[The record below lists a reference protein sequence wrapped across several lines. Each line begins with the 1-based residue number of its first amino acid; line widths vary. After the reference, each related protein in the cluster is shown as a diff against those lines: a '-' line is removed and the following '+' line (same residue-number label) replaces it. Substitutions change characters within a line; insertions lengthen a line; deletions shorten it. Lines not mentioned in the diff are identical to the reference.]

1 MALKIIKADERLK
14 RTSDCV
20 KAVVFG
26 PAGVGKTYQA
36 RTLDAKTTLFV
47 DLEAGTLAL
56 GKDWKGDVLD
66 IRATSNDMAAHP
78 WELAK
83 AIALWLGGPD
93 PADANGSYSAAAYK
107 QVCEAFGSPDNH
119 KQYETL
125 FVDSITVASR
135 MCFAWCQTQPD
146 AFSEKT
152 GKPDIRG
159 AYGLLGREM
168 IRWVTQ
174 LQHCHKNVV
183 LVGIL
188 EQQEDELKRKYWDV
202 QIEGS
207 KTGREL
213 PGIFD
218 LVLTLQ
224 NFEAEDKS
232 QYRAFVCHQQN
243 PWGYPAKDRSG
254 TLELQEPAD
263 LGKVLAKIRAG
274 KRIDTTQKN

>member
-1 MALKIIKADERLK
+1 MLKIIKADERMK
-14 RTSDCV
+14 RTNDCV
-20 KAVVFG
+20 KAVIFG

-36 RTLDAKTTLFV
+36 RTLDPKSTLFV

-66 IRATSNDMAAHP
+66 IRSTANDIGAHP
-78 WELAK
+78 WELAR

-93 PADANGSYSAAAYK
+93 PADQGAYSRAFYDD
-107 QVCEAFGSPDNH
+107 VCKAFGDPAGH
-119 KQYETL
+119 AQYTTL

-135 MCFAWCQTQPD
+135 MCFQWCQLQPE

-152 GKPDIRG
+152 GKPDTRG
-159 AYGLLGREM
+159 AYGLLGREL
-168 IRWVTQ
+168 ICWVTQ
-174 LQHCHKNVV
+174 LQHTPKNVI

-188 EQQEDELKRKYWDV
+188 EQHEDELKRKIWEP
-202 QIEGS
+202 QIEGA

-218 LVLTLQ
+218 LVMTLQ
-224 NFEAEDKS
+224 NFEAEDKT
-232 QYRAFVCHQQN
+232 QYRAFVTQQQN

-254 TLELQEPAD
+254 TLELQEPAN
-263 LGKVLAKIRAG
+263 LGKVLEKIRAG
-274 KRIDTTQKN
+274 KRIDTSK

>member
-1 MALKIIKADERLK
+1 MLKIIKADERMK
-14 RTSDCV
+14 RTNDCV
-20 KAVVFG
+20 KAVIFG

-36 RTLDAKTTLFV
+36 RTLDSKSTLFV

-66 IRATSNDMAAHP
+66 IRSTANDMGAHP
-78 WELAK
+78 WELAR

-93 PADANGSYSAAAYK
+93 PADQGAYSRASYED
-107 QVCEAFGSPDNH
+107 VCKAFGDPAGH
-119 KQYETL
+119 AQYTTL

-135 MCFAWCQTQPD
+135 MSFQSCQLQPE
-146 AFSEKT
+146 AFSDKT
-152 GKPDIRG
+152 GKPATRG

-174 LQHCHKNVV
+174 LQHTPKNVI

-188 EQQEDELKRKYWDV
+188 EQQEDELKRKHWEP
-202 QIEGS
+202 QIEGA

-218 LVLTLQ
+218 LVMTLQ
-224 NFEAEDKS
+224 NFEAEDKT
-232 QYRAFVCHQQN
+232 QYRAFVTQQQN

-254 TLELQEPAD
+254 TLELQEPAN
-263 LGKVLAKIRAG
+263 LGKVLEKIRAG
-274 KRIDTTQKN
+274 KRIDTSK

>member
-1 MALKIIKADERLK
+1 MLKIIKADERMK
-14 RTSDCV
+14 RTNDCV
-20 KAVVFG
+20 KAVIFG

-36 RTLDAKTTLFV
+36 RTLDPKSTLFV

-66 IRATSNDMAAHP
+66 IRSTAHDMGAHP
-78 WELAK
+78 WELAR

-93 PADANGSYSAAAYK
+93 PADQGAYSRASYED
-107 QVCEAFGSPDNH
+107 VCKAFGDPAGH
-119 KQYETL
+119 AQYTTL

-135 MCFAWCQTQPD
+135 MCFQWCQLQPE
-146 AFSEKT
+146 AFSDKT
-152 GKPDIRG
+152 GKPDTRG

-174 LQHCHKNVV
+174 LQHAPKNVI

-188 EQQEDELKRKYWDV
+188 EQQEDELKRKHWEP
-202 QIEGS
+202 QIEGA

-218 LVLTLQ
+218 LVMTLQ
-224 NFEAEDKS
+224 NFEAEDKT
-232 QYRAFVCHQQN
+232 QYRAFVTQQQN

-254 TLELQEPAD
+254 TLELQEPAN
-263 LGKVLAKIRAG
+263 LGKVLEKIRAG
-274 KRIDTTQKN
+274 KRIDTSK

>member
-1 MALKIIKADERLK
+1 MLKIIKADERMK
-14 RTSDCV
+14 RTNDCV
-20 KAVVFG
+20 KAVIFG

-36 RTLDAKTTLFV
+36 RTLDPKSTLFV

-66 IRATSNDMAAHP
+66 IRSTANDMGAHP
-78 WELAK
+78 WELAR

-93 PADANGSYSAAAYK
+93 PADQGAYSRASYED
-107 QVCEAFGSPDNH
+107 VCKAFGDPAGH
-119 KQYETL
+119 AQYTTL

-135 MCFAWCQTQPD
+135 MCFQWCQLQPE
-146 AFSEKT
+146 AFSDKT
-152 GKPDIRG
+152 GKPDTRG

-174 LQHCHKNVV
+174 LQHTPKNVI

-188 EQQEDELKRKYWDV
+188 EQQEDELKRKHWEP
-202 QIEGS
+202 QIEGA

-213 PGIFD
+213 PGILD
-218 LVLTLQ
+218 HVMTSQ
-224 NFEAEDKS
+224 NFEAEDKT
-232 QYRAFVCHQQN
+232 QYRAFVTQQQN

-254 TLELQEPAD
+254 TLELQEPAN
-263 LGKVLAKIRAG
+263 LGKVLEKIRAG
-274 KRIDTTQKN
+274 KRIDTSK

>member
-1 MALKIIKADERLK
+1 MLKIIKADERMK
-14 RTSDCV
+14 RTNDCV
-20 KAVVFG
+20 KAVIFG

-36 RTLDAKTTLFV
+36 RTLDPKSTLFV

-66 IRATSNDMAAHP
+66 IRSTANDMGAHP
-78 WELAK
+78 WELAR

-93 PADANGSYSAAAYK
+93 PADQGAYSRASYED
-107 QVCEAFGSPDNH
+107 VCKAFGDPAGH
-119 KQYETL
+119 AQYTTL

-135 MCFAWCQTQPD
+135 MCFQWCQLQPD
-146 AFSEKT
+146 AFSDKT
-152 GKPDIRG
+152 GKPDTRG

-174 LQHCHKNVV
+174 LQHTPKNVI

-188 EQQEDELKRKYWDV
+188 EQQEDELKRKHWEP
-202 QIEGS
+202 QIEGA

-218 LVLTLQ
+218 LVMTLQ
-224 NFEAEDKS
+224 NFEAEDKT
-232 QYRAFVCHQQN
+232 QYRAFVTQQQN

-254 TLELQEPAD
+254 TLELQEPAN
-263 LGKVLAKIRAG
+263 LGKVLEKIRAG
-274 KRIDTTQKN
+274 KRIDTSK

>member
-1 MALKIIKADERLK
+1 MLKIIKADERMK
-14 RTSDCV
+14 RTNDCV
-20 KAVVFG
+20 KAVIFG

-36 RTLDAKTTLFV
+36 RTLDPKSTLFV

-66 IRATSNDMAAHP
+66 IRSTANDMGAHP
-78 WELAK
+78 WELAR

-93 PADANGSYSAAAYK
+93 PADQGAYSRASYED
-107 QVCEAFGSPDNH
+107 VCKAFGDPAGH
-119 KQYETL
+119 AQYTTL

-135 MCFAWCQTQPD
+135 MCFQWCQLQPE
-146 AFSEKT
+146 AFSDKT
-152 GKPDIRG
+152 GKPDTRG

-174 LQHCHKNVV
+174 LQHTPKNVI

-188 EQQEDELKRKYWDV
+188 EQQEDELKRKHWEP
-202 QIEGS
+202 QIEGA

-218 LVLTLQ
+218 LVMTLQ
-224 NFEAEDKS
+224 NFEAEDKT
-232 QYRAFVCHQQN
+232 QYRAFVTQQQN

-254 TLELQEPAD
+254 TLELQEPAN
-263 LGKVLAKIRAG
+263 LGKVLEKIRAG
-274 KRIDTTQKN
+274 KRIDTSK

>member
-125 FVDSITVASR
+125 F
-135 MCFAWCQTQPD
+135 
-146 AFSEKT
+146 
-152 GKPDIRG
+152 KPDIRG

>member
-1 MALKIIKADERLK
+1 MLKIIKADERMK
-14 RTSDCV
+14 RTNDCV
-20 KAVVFG
+20 KAVIFG

-36 RTLDAKTTLFV
+36 RTLDPKSTLFV

-66 IRATSNDMAAHP
+66 IRSTANDMGAHP
-78 WELAK
+78 WELAR

-93 PADANGSYSAAAYK
+93 PADQGAYSRASYED
-107 QVCEAFGSPDNH
+107 VCKAFGDPAGH
-119 KQYETL
+119 AQYTTL

-135 MCFAWCQTQPD
+135 MCFQWCQLQPE
-146 AFSEKT
+146 AFSDKT
-152 GKPDIRG
+152 GKPDTRG

-174 LQHCHKNVV
+174 LQHAPKNVI

-188 EQQEDELKRKYWDV
+188 EQQEDELKRKHWEP
-202 QIEGS
+202 QIEGA

-218 LVLTLQ
+218 LVMTLQ
-224 NFEAEDKS
+224 NFEAEDKT
-232 QYRAFVCHQQN
+232 QYRAFVTQQQN

-254 TLELQEPAD
+254 TLELQEPAN
-263 LGKVLAKIRAG
+263 LGKVLEKIRAG
-274 KRIDTTQKN
+274 KRIDTSK

>member
-1 MALKIIKADERLK
+1 MLKIIKADERMK
-14 RTSDCV
+14 RTNDCV
-20 KAVVFG
+20 KAVIFG

-36 RTLDAKTTLFV
+36 RTLDPKSTLFV

-66 IRATSNDMAAHP
+66 IRSTANDMGAHP
-78 WELAK
+78 WELAR

-93 PADANGSYSAAAYK
+93 PADQGAYSRASYED
-107 QVCEAFGSPDNH
+107 VCKAFGDPAGH
-119 KQYETL
+119 AQYTTL

-135 MCFAWCQTQPD
+135 MCFQWCQLQPE
-146 AFSEKT
+146 AFSDKT
-152 GKPDIRG
+152 GKPDTRG

-174 LQHCHKNVV
+174 LQHTPKNVI

-188 EQQEDELKRKYWDV
+188 EQQEDELKRKHWEP
-202 QIEGS
+202 QIEGA

-218 LVLTLQ
+218 LVMTLQ
-224 NFEAEDKS
+224 NFEAEDKT
-232 QYRAFVCHQQN
+232 QYRAFITQQQN

-254 TLELQEPAD
+254 TLELQEPAN
-263 LGKVLAKIRAG
+263 LGKVLEKIRAG
-274 KRIDTTQKN
+274 KRIDTSK

>member
-1 MALKIIKADERLK
+1 MSLRIIKADERLK

-36 RTLDAKTTLFV
+36 RTLDAKSTLFV

-56 GKDWKGDVLD
+56 GKDWKGDCLD
-66 IRATSNDMAAHP
+66 IRGTSNEMGAHP

-93 PADANGSYSAAAYK
+93 PADANGSYSKSAYESVVK
-107 QVCEAFGSPDNH
+107 AFGPASGH
-119 KQYETL
+119 EQYETL

-135 MCFAWCQTQPD
+135 MCFEWCQQQPE
-146 AFSEKT
+146 AFSDKT
-152 GKPDIRG
+152 GKPDTRG

-274 KRIDTTQKN
+274 KRIDTAKH

>member
-1 MALKIIKADERLK
+1 MLKIIKADERMK
-14 RTSDCV
+14 RTNDCV
-20 KAVVFG
+20 KAVIFG

-36 RTLDAKTTLFV
+36 RTLDPKSTLFV

-66 IRATSNDMAAHP
+66 IRSTANDMGAHP
-78 WELAK
+78 WELAR

-93 PADANGSYSAAAYK
+93 PADQGAYSRASYED
-107 QVCEAFGSPDNH
+107 VCKAFGDPAGH
-119 KQYETL
+119 AQYTTL

-135 MCFAWCQTQPD
+135 MCFQWCQLQPE
-146 AFSEKT
+146 AFSDKT
-152 GKPDIRG
+152 GKPDTRG

-174 LQHCHKNVV
+174 LQHTPKNVI

-188 EQQEDELKRKYWDV
+188 EQQEDELKRKHWEP
-202 QIEGS
+202 QIEGA

-218 LVLTLQ
+218 LVMTLQ
-224 NFEAEDKS
+224 NFEAEDKT
-232 QYRAFVCHQQN
+232 QYRAFVTQQQN

-254 TLELQEPAD
+254 TLELQEPAN
-263 LGKVLAKIRAG
+263 LGKVLDKIRAG
-274 KRIDTTQKN
+274 KRIDTSK

>member
-263 LGKVLAKIRAG
+263 LGKVLDG
-274 KRIDTTQKN
+274 FVDFFDGRIEFV